1 MQSGGYFEKRKTKK
15 RWKAL
20 SNLPI
25 SSAINALDE
34 RLKKIAKSES
44 LTQIK
49 VEFCEIGVDSP
60 EVEVPLI
67 HQTLSLY
74 NADQWKQLHE
84 IPSDKRLRLTASH
97 TLLSKLHTGLS
108 AYFNFEKNLNFIAY
122 LNELKTNFHLLLE
135 YKKYIL
141 MLNESDLK
149 AMGRNLELDV
159 LEGELLNSHWI
170 QFKDSF
176 PTFSKFEINNIG
188 AKVDDIINAQDYEAS
203 HFSR

>member
-1 MQSGGYFEKRKTKK
+1 MESIALKKSMQSGGYFEKRKTKK

-97 TLLSKLHTGLS
+97 THLSKLHTGLS
-108 AYFNFEKNLNFIAY
+108 AHFNFEKKS
-122 LNELKTNFHLLLE
+122 EFHCLFE
-135 YKKYIL
+135 RIENK
-141 MLNESDLK
+141 
-149 AMGRNLELDV
+149 
-159 LEGELLNSHWI
+159 
-170 QFKDSF
+170 F
-176 PTFSKFEINNIG
+176 PFTP
-188 AKVDDIINAQDYEAS
+188 
-203 HFSR
+203 